1 MHSPRIATGRA
12 RSVPSTPSETHASS
26 FLIAA
31 ACSSSDER
39 DSRAHLLSGKA
50 LLQMFCGACDGYNFL
65 INKFVGPSNSLS
77 GRGLSR
83 NGSRDQQVV
92 CSVNVFLCMS
102 YAHEGVWAGAA
113 PEAVDPQPT
122 TEAVE
127 PQPIVSSTGEFS
139 DAELDTPTPEEIQV
153 AIEGGRLTDRQIT
166 RALVAL
172 GAETT
177 VNAKQ
182 VHRQRR

>member
-1 MHSPRIATGRA
+1 
-12 RSVPSTPSETHASS
+12 
-26 FLIAA
+26 
-31 ACSSSDER
+31 
-39 DSRAHLLSGKA
+39 
-50 LLQMFCGACDGYNFL
+50 
-65 INKFVGPSNSLS
+65 
-77 GRGLSR
+77 
-83 NGSRDQQVV
+83 
-92 CSVNVFLCMS
+92 MS